1 MALPLLAVTVPG
13 RGLLILPPEA
23 RPLLEAAAA
32 AGSTLEQ
39 FIDEFAVKVSLD
51 SEASVKVKAEE
62 PGEGRSSPGCGR
74 RAELDSLAIP

>member
-39 FIDEFAVKVSLD
+39 FIDEFAMKVSLD

-62 PGEGRSSPGCGR
+62 GRSSPVCGR
-74 RAELDSLAIP
+74 RAELDSFAIP